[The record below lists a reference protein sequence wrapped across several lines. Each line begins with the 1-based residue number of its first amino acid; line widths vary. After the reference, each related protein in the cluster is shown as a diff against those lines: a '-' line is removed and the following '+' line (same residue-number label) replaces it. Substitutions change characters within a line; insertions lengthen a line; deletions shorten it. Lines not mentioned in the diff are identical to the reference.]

1 LQRREPERIIDVD
14 WAEGKPT
21 SFSVAIQVEA
31 LDRTRL
37 LSDVATVLSDSHVNI
52 LAATSSTGRDRIT
65 RLRFTF
71 EMADVA
77 HLSSLL
83 AAVKRVESV
92 YDAYRVVPS

>member
-1 LQRREPERIIDVD
+1 
-14 WAEGKPT
+14 
-21 SFSVAIQVEA
+21 
-31 LDRTRL
+31 
-37 LSDVATVLSDSHVNI
+37 VNI

>member
-1 LQRREPERIIDVD
+1 MSASSNVNRRRVMRSFPVAEVAERMFT
-14 WAEGKPT
+14 W
-21 SFSVAIQVEA
+21 
-31 LDRTRL
+31 
-37 LSDVATVLSDSHVNI
+37 LSESNVATVLSDSHVNI

-71 EMADVA
+71 EMADVT

>member
-1 LQRREPERIIDVD
+1 M
-14 WAEGKPT
+14 
-21 SFSVAIQVEA
+21 VEA
-31 LDRTRL
+31 LDRARL
-37 LSDVATVLSDSHVNI
+37 LSDITMVISDQHVNI
-52 LAATSSTGRDRIT
+52 LSANSATGRDRIT

-71 EMADVA
+71 ELADIT